1 MNSTKNRE
9 AFLKALEYFNENYNV
24 VTGAGKD
31 IDFSKRED
39 ELYRGRTFEYAPYGK
54 FYSHVDIEKVK
65 SATMKHDDNC
75 FKPFYTKEA
84 KLKEFKEYN
93 GRWLYVLFE
102 VLSDTEIGL
111 LYVKDY
117 AEEYRDRK
125 KQNRNQALQNKIDD
139 ILDYAESVQT
149 QEATIKGLI
158 GLRNS
163 IENEHLTKVKV
174 FKNLLYWV
182 GALLNDGKNSLIV
195 ANTTNAIIKDYFG
208 IDDIHFT
215 RDAKI
220 ENYTEITY
228 TYSDAKGLKIH
239 HS

>member
-1 MNSTKNRE
+1 MNSTNNRE
-9 AFLKALEYFNENYNV
+9 AFLKTLEYFNENYNV
-24 VTGAGKD
+24 VTGAGKN
-31 IDFSKRED
+31 IKWYKSVD
-39 ELYRGRTFEYAPYGK
+39 EYYKGRTFEDIPYGK
-54 FYSHVDIEKVK
+54 VYSHVNIEKVK
-65 SATMKHDDNC
+65 RATINHDDNC

-111 LYVKDY
+111 LYVDDY

-125 KQNRNQALQNKIDD
+125 KQNRNQALRNKIDD
-139 ILDYAESVQT
+139 ILDYAESVHL
-149 QEATIKGLI
+149 QEATIKELI
-158 GLRNS
+158 GLQNS
-163 IENEHLTKVKV
+163 LENKHLTKVKV

-208 IDDIHFT
+208 IDDIHFK